1 MKYKVMNN
9 NACSM
14 SAILNQTDG
23 FLGRPSR
30 SSDSARFSVD
40 RGPIDPVRRGEIG
53 DQRIFECDEIVE
65 VHAIGVVP
73 AMAVEEDLILAG
85 EALIDDDRDV
95 VKSTEGGRRAAL
107 TVVKDEFE
115 VFLGGEIKLVESEY
129 FGQLEEVDPTGRG
142 KDGEEVLIFRGEQN
156 AFRDRFAGEVRRVR
170 PSRSG
175 RRRGAQNVLK
185 SHTAFDQVF
194 RDGHH
199 DVPHAEA
206 SYPHCTI

>member
-1 MKYKVMNN
+1 MNN
-9 NACSM
+9 KAYL
-14 SAILNQTDG
+14 ILTYFSSTDG
-23 FLGRPSR
+23 FLMKPSR

-40 RGPIDPVRRGEIG
+40 RRVIDPSRRGEIG

-115 VFLGGEIKLVESEY
+115 VVLGREIKLVESEY
-129 FGQLEEVDPTGRG
+129 FGQFEEVDPTRRG

-170 PSRSG
+170 PSRRG

-185 SHTAFDQVF
+185 SHTALDQIF
-194 RDGHH
+194 GDGHH